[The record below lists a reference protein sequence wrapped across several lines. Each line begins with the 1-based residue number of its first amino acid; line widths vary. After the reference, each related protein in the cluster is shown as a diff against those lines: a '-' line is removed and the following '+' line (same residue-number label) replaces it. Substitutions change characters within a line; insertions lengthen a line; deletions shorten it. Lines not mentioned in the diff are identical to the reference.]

1 MKQKGNAT
9 KKLKHDPLAK
19 QILDSIQVTDKRN
32 KNKKFNDEDEEDEF
46 EEYLDTKMSSR
57 ILKNAKEQYMEDE
70 EEHEDSEDENNAM
83 NADEEKKLTIH
94 DLRFKEEE
102 EDDDGDI
109 VQADIHGYDESDN
122 QTLSA
127 TDAQTLD
134 VFFSS
139 TSLISHNNTAQKK
152 SFNLQ
157 EIILEKIREKEAKQY
172 NATLSR
178 NEQDIQDKL
187 HPKVVST
194 YKKYAFYMFLLLIDQ
209 LLNIFI
215 G

>member
-1 MKQKGNAT
+1 MPKVMRQKGNAT

-19 QILDSIQVTDKRN
+19 QILDSIQVTDKRK

-46 EEYLDTKMSSR
+46 EDYLDTKMSSR
-57 ILKNAKEQYMEDE
+57 ILKNAKEQYIEEEEEE
-70 EEHEDSEDENNAM
+70 EEHEDENNAM
-83 NADEEKKLTIH
+83 DADKGKKLTIH
-94 DLRFKEEE
+94 DLKFKEEE
-102 EDDDGDI
+102 EDDDNDNHI
-109 VQADIHGYDESDN
+109 QADVQGYDESDN

-134 VFFSS
+134 MFFNS
-139 TSLISHNNTAQKK
+139 TSLTSHNDGTQKK

-157 EIILEKIREKEAKQY
+157 EIILEKIREKEAKQLK
-172 NATLSR
+172 ASLSR

-194 YKKYAFYMFLLLIDQ
+194 YKKYVFCMFFAIY
-209 LLNIFI
+209 
-215 G
+215 